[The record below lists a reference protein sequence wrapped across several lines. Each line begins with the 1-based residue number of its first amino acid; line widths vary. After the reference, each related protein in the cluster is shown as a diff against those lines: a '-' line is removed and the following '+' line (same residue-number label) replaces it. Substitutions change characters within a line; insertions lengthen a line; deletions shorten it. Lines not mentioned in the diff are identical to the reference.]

1 MDLLCS
7 FCCGRLRK
15 IRGVPLLERVKKIDH
30 NSLPWIQD
38 RMQTERMDR
47 FFKAYTA
54 TGDSGKL
61 MIGTTAAFL
70 LFKKT
75 RTAGLT
81 AGLALANEAIL
92 TNLIIKP
99 IFKRDRPWIT
109 LEDFDPLIFEDDPN
123 SFPSGHTGAAFS
135 VAMAVVRTFTRRWC
149 KFVGMILATL
159 MGFSRM
165 YVGVHFLSDVT
176 VGAVIGVI
184 SGLSADRMV
193 KMIAAKRK

>member
-1 MDLLCS
+1 MLD
-7 FCCGRLRK
+7 
-15 IRGVPLLERVKKIDH
+15 RVKRIDH
-30 NSLPWIQD
+30 RSLPWIQD
-38 RMQTERMDR
+38 KMQTDRMDK
-47 FFKAYTA
+47 FFKVYTS

-75 RTAGLT
+75 RTAGVT

-99 IFKRDRPWIT
+99 LFKRDRPWIT
-109 LEDFDPLIFEDDPN
+109 LDDFDPLIFEDDPN

-135 VAMAVVRTFTRRWC
+135 VAMAVMKTFTRRWC
-149 KFVGMILATL
+149 KFVSMVMATL

-184 SGLSADRMV
+184 SGVGADKMV
-193 KMIAAKRK
+193 KIFVAKRK

>member
-1 MDLLCS
+1 M
-7 FCCGRLRK
+7 
-15 IRGVPLLERVKKIDH
+15 KKIDH
-30 NSLPWIQD
+30 GSLPWIQD
-38 RMQTERMDR
+38 KLQTDRMDR

-75 RTAGLT
+75 RVAGLT

-99 IFKRDRPWIT
+99 LFKRDRPWIT
-109 LEDFDPLIFEDDPN
+109 LEDFEPLIFEDDPN

-135 VAMAVVRTFTRRWC
+135 VAMACMRTFSRRWG
-149 KFVGMILATL
+149 KLISMVMATL

-176 VGAVIGVI
+176 AGAIIGLI
-184 SGLSADRMV
+184 SGISADKMV
-193 KMIAAKRK
+193 KMIAARRK